1 MENVKNASENQLV
14 VTAETTKRATFIG
27 VNGYTNKQGEKSNQ
41 RLIGGIT
48 YEKCL
53 QKDFKSLNTKRKF
66 VFNKLSKKYP
76 LELVAQA
83 YNELHLSLEKRLSS
97 PEIKEILRLQNDET
111 IMRSDAQID
120 AYTQIAKG
128 IKYHNENKEFHV
140 FGLVFAKKVLVSIE
154 YKKVNS
160 KDLTICKNEIQ
171 KLCNFKQLKYRNF
184 IFKDTEIKMQGETII
199 AK

>member
-14 VTAETTKRATFIG
+14 VTAETTKRATIIG
-27 VNGYTNKQGEKSNQ
+27 VNAYTNKQGEISNQ

-53 QKDFKSLNTKRKF
+53 VKDFKSLNDKRKF
-66 VFNKLSKKYP
+66 VFNRLSKKYS
-76 LELVAQA
+76 LELIAQA

-97 PEIKEILRLQNDET
+97 PEIKEILRQQNDT
-111 IMRSDAQID
+111 TVKRSDAQID

-128 IKYHNENKEFHV
+128 VKFHKENKEYHV

-160 KDLTICKNEIQ
+160 KELTICKNEIQ
-171 KLCNFKQLKYRNF
+171 KLCNFRQLKYRNF
-184 IFKDTEIKMQGETII
+184 IFKDTEISLL
-199 AK
+199 

>member
-14 VTAETTKRATFIG
+14 VTAETTKRATIIG
-27 VNGYTNKQGEKSNQ
+27 VNAYTNKQGEISNQ

-53 QKDFKSLNTKRKF
+53 VKDFKSLNDKRKF
-66 VFNKLSKKYP
+66 VFNRLSKKYS
-76 LELVAQA
+76 LELIAQA

-97 PEIKEILRLQNDET
+97 PEIKEILRQQNDST
-111 IMRSDAQID
+111 VNRSDAQID

-128 IKYHNENKEFHV
+128 VKFHKENKEYHV

-160 KDLTICKNEIQ
+160 KELTICKNEIQ
-171 KLCNFKQLKYRNF
+171 KLCNFRQLKYRNF
-184 IFKDTEIKMQGETII
+184 IFKDTEIKMQGETLK
-199 AK
+199 AE